1 MFVHRV
7 NEDGSGLEKL
17 IETSNIFPV
26 SASPGG
32 QFVIAQDTRAWGT
45 LKAYP
50 RGNGAPILV
59 CASCSV
65 PQGTDPAPPDMNWSL
80 DGKFVYMKFDG
91 STYAI
96 PLQRGTVLPPIPSSG
111 FASKEAV
118 ARVPGARLVSDQPN
132 VFAGPDPSVY
142 AFTKVTTQRNIYRVP
157 TP

>member
-1 MFVHRV
+1 M
-7 NEDGSGLEKL
+7 
-17 IETSNIFPV
+17 
-26 SASPGG
+26 
-32 QFVIAQDTRAWGT
+32 
-45 LKAYP
+45 
-50 RGNGAPILV
+50 

-65 PQGTDPAPPDMNWSL
+65 PQGTDPAPPDMNWL
-80 DGKFVYMKFDG
+80 PDGKFVYLKFDG

-96 PLQRGTVLPPIPSSG
+96 PLQRGTVLPSIPSSG
-111 FASKEAV
+111 FASKEGV

>member
-50 RGNGAPILV
+50 SDNGAPVLV
-59 CASCSV
+59 CANCSV
-65 PQGTDPAPPDMNWSL
+65 PQGTDPAPPDMNWSP
-80 DGKFVYMKFDG
+80 DGKFVYLKFDG

-96 PLQRGTVLPPIPSSG
+96 PLQRGTVLPSIPSSG
-111 FASKEAV
+111 FASKEGV
-118 ARVPGARLVSDQPN
+118 AFKINIPITVDFWRIR
-132 VFAGPDPSVY
+132 
-142 AFTKVTTQRNIYRVP
+142 RNAYEVIGIVNP
-157 TP
+157 I